1 MDIPYLH
8 HEARSD
14 TLGQDYIVE
23 STVAKPQFQSVR
35 GTHDI
40 LPGEQPRYQQIVTD
54 FAALAAEAGY
64 GRIETPMFEEAGLFV
79 RSVGD
84 DTDIVDKEMY
94 SFRDRSDNQLTLR
107 PEPTAGI
114 ARAYIEHGMAS
125 WPKPVKLFMSG
136 PMFRYDRPQ
145 AGRQRQFNQVGVE
158 VFGEAASSIDA
169 QVIILAYRFL
179 RQLPLS
185 GVTVQINSIGDAT
198 CRPKYKQALV
208 AYLEEHKAELCQDC
222 QRRAAKNPLRVL
234 DSKDPA
240 CVKVVAG
247 APQIIDYLCQ
257 PCQAHFT
264 GVLEYLDEFDVP
276 YELNHLLVRGLD
288 YYTRTVFEFYGGR
301 EGAQSAL
308 GGGGRY
314 DGLIEDLGGQA
325 TAAVGFGLGVERIAL
340 ELDQT
345 HVPTPQSQAV
355 KVYLASLG
363 EPARLAGFKLLEEL
377 LDARVGA
384 VGAIS
389 KDGIASQLGRA
400 DKLGTPYAVIIGQ
413 KEVFD
418 KTVILRDMTSGAQE
432 MIPRDKIVAEL
443 QQRVTKQPLL

>member
-1 MDIPYLH
+1 M
-8 HEARSD
+8 SK
-14 TLGQDYIVE
+14 Q
-23 STVAKPQFQSVR
+23 QFQRVR

-40 LPGEQPRYQQIVTD
+40 LPSEQPRYGQVTGS
-54 FAALAAEAGY
+54 FAALAGEAGF
-64 GRIETPMFEEAGLFV
+64 GRIETPIFEDAGLFV
-79 RSVGD
+79 RSVGN
-84 DTDIVDKEMY
+84 DTDIVEKEMY
-94 SFRDRSDNQLTLR
+94 SFKDLSDNQLTLR

-125 WPKPVKLFMSG
+125 LPKPVKLFVSG

-158 VFGEAASSIDA
+158 VFGEAAPSIDA

-179 RQLPLS
+179 RQLPLM
-185 GVTVQINSIGDAT
+185 GVTVQVNSIGDAT
-198 CRPKYKQALV
+198 CRPKYKEALV
-208 AYLEEHKAELCQDC
+208 AYLTEHKSALCEDC

-234 DSKDPA
+234 DCKDPG
-240 CVKVVAG
+240 CVQVVVG
-247 APQIIDYLCQ
+247 APQIIDYLCK
-257 PCQAHFT
+257 PCHTHFT

-288 YYTRTVFEFYGGR
+288 YYTRTVFELYGDR

-314 DGLIEDLGGQA
+314 DGLIEELGGQP
-325 TAAVGFGLGVERIAL
+325 TPAVGFGLGVERIIL
-340 ELDQT
+340 ELAKGN
-345 HVPTPQSQAV
+345 VPVPDTQAV
-355 KVYLASLG
+355 KVYVASLG

-384 VGAIS
+384 VGAID
-389 KDGIASQLGRA
+389 KDGIATQLGRA
-400 DKLGTPYAVIIGQ
+400 DKLGAPYTVIIGQ

-432 MIPRDKIVAEL
+432 MIPRDKIVIEL
-443 QQRVTKQPLL
+443 QRRFTKQSLL